1 MASIFHGR
9 VKEEIHKNKTNKYWE
24 LLGKLFNFQVQVKHI
39 YDHELGAN
47 LYCNHHIS
55 LFTSL

>member
-24 LLGKLFNFQVQVKHI
+24 LPAIRKI
-39 YDHELGAN
+39 YHT
-47 LYCNHHIS
+47 Y
-55 LFTSL
+55 T